1 MKRFVRRRFLIAY
14 GVIAVLLGTGTFLMV
29 RGSSAGVQYR
39 TTAAVLGTVTQTVSL
54 SGNLASATQNDLDFA
69 SAGRVSA
76 VNVQVGQSVD
86 AGTALA
92 TLDTT
97 TLQASLTTT
106 QATLQ
111 SAQARLSLDLQ
122 GATTQS
128 LASANGQV
136 SSAQVTLQNDQTNL
150 TDVQN
155 ANQLAVSQ
163 AQTQYSQTDGCGSPQ
178 QSAACQKDWDALQA
192 TQQKATQSNDQAQGQ
207 VSAAQ
212 VQLQNAQVALAALEQ
227 GTSSQQIAMDRSQVQ
242 IDQVNVQTAQ
252 NALSNGTLVAP
263 VAGVVA
269 QVNVVAGQQ
278 VSAGNAN
285 AAAASSSS
293 STTHAVVV
301 VSPGLFNVT
310 GSVSDAQVNQIAVGQ
325 QAQVLPAGSQEAVV
339 GQVTQVAEE
348 ATITSGVA
356 TFPVTVTLTGSNPS
370 LRAGMSASVSVVVNQ
385 VVHVLT
391 VPTSAVRSTAAGA
404 TVQVLVNGQPQ
415 TRSVQ
420 LGASDALRTQ
430 IVSGV
435 SADDQVII
443 ATITSTVPSS
453 TGNAGRNGGLNPF
466 GGGGGGG
473 GGGRGAAGG
482 GPVTVPNG
490 G

>member
-14 GVIAVLLGTGTFLMV
+14 AVIAVLLGTGTFLMV

-54 SGNLASATQNDLDFA
+54 SGNLTSATQSLLDFT

-76 VNVQVGQSVD
+76 VDVQVGQNVD
-86 AGTALA
+86 AGTSLA

-97 TLQASLTTT
+97 ALQASLSTA

-122 GATTQS
+122 GATAQS

-163 AQTQYSQTDGCGSPQ
+163 AQTQYSQSDGCGSPQ
-178 QSAACQKDWDALQA
+178 QSATCQKDWDQLQSM
-192 TQQKATQSNDQAQGQ
+192 QQKATQSNDQAQGQ
-207 VSAAQ
+207 LSAAQ
-212 VQLQNAQVALAALEQ
+212 VQLQNAQAALAALEQ

-242 IDQVNVQTAQ
+242 IDQVNVQSAQ
-252 NALSNGTLVAP
+252 TALSNATLVAP
-263 VAGVVA
+263 AAGVVA

-278 VSAGNAN
+278 VSAGSAS
-285 AAAASSSS
+285 AAASS

-339 GQVTQVAEE
+339 GQVTQVAQE

-391 VPTSAVRSTAAGA
+391 VPTSAVHSSAAGA
-404 TVQVLVNGQPQ
+404 TVQVLVNGQSQ

-420 LGASDALRTQ
+420 VGASDALRTQ
-430 IVSGV
+430 ILSGV
-435 SADDQVII
+435 NADDQVII
-443 ATITSTVPSS
+443 ATITSTVPSN

-466 GGGGGGG
+466 GGGG